1 MALTSIPIPRGQF
14 TGRVEVGVE
23 ALSTH
28 LSKELGLEVLDLEVE
43 IRQGMPIPSKMPVQ
57 VRTKV
62 NPFLVE
68 MHQTSQ
74 LQIKYGQIE
83 EAWERAKE
91 LLGG

>member
-1 MALTSIPIPRGQF
+1 MKSELRPL
-14 TGRVEVGVE
+14 VDV
-23 ALSTH
+23 H
-28 LSKELGLEVLDLEVE
+28 LSEELGLEVLDLEVE
-43 IRQGMPIPSKMPVQ
+43 VGQGMPIPSMMPVQ

-74 LQIKYGQIE
+74 LQIKYSKVM
-83 EAWERAKE
+83 EAWEWAKE

>member
-1 MALTSIPIPRGQF
+1 MKSELRPL
-14 TGRVEVGVE
+14 VDV
-23 ALSTH
+23 H
-28 LSKELGLEVLDLEVE
+28 LPEELGLEVLDLEVE
-43 IRQGMPIPSKMPVQ
+43 VGQGMPIPSMMPVQ

-74 LQIKYGQIE
+74 LQIKYGQVV